1 MFNNF
6 LPKIAPFMRYI
17 EKCIWDRGATN
28 DVTIWRIRVACRISK
43 AMCTYAHA
51 NAQAPGYPHAR
62 HAQACTHRPV
72 CNTYCFSTAKMVSW
86 TRLNVT
92 LYVRVSCS
100 LFVLYPYLFL
110 CIDCPSFCLC
120 VYCVTHT
127 HTQTHTH
134 TTQTPMPQ
142 AGFELSIPVNERQQT
157 YASDST
163 ATWIGF
169 TW

>member
-6 LPKIAPFMRYI
+6 LPKIAPFMRYV

-28 DVTIWRIRVACRISK
+28 DVTIWRIRVACWISK

-62 HAQACTHRPV
+62 HAQACTHTPV

-86 TRLNVT
+86 TRINVT

-110 CIDCPSFCLC
+110 CIDCTGFCLC

-127 HTQTHTH
+127 HTNTHAPSGIRALNPSKRT
-134 TTQTPMPQ
+134 
-142 AGFELSIPVNERQQT
+142 AADLRFRQHGHL
-157 YASDST
+157 DRLHVV
-163 ATWIGF
+163 IL
-169 TW
+169 